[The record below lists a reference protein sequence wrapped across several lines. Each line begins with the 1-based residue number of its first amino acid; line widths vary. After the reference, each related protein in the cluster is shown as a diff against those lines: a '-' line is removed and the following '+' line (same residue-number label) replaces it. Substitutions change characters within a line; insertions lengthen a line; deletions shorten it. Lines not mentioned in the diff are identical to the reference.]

1 MDVIPL
7 GRNSGFERKYL
18 GRIFAYTL
26 CMTTHQST
34 KFTNRS
40 NYLHHPHRY
49 QPMPILKFS
58 IFIIPAQ
65 VKQREKKRKGGN
77 NVEERRETWRIAFAF
92 SKMAANL
99 KFVLGP

>member
-1 MDVIPL
+1 MSSPWVGIMDTSANIW
-7 GRNSGFERKYL
+7 EEYL
-18 GRIFAYTL
+18 HNTL
-26 CMTTHQST
+26 CKTTHQST